1 MDIMANNIAVTAL
14 AIAMLCTGCVSTPTT
29 ESNQPAKVTSQTAE
43 KIVVQP
49 AIDSGPPPAWI
60 DSESKKYPRVDY
72 ITSRTQA
79 ETAEQASQQALANVS
94 RYFLIDTSK
103 YEMPVEQA
111 VVGAGYEINTTNL
124 PDSALTVA
132 APEVKRVLQ
141 KLKIV
146 DQWFDSAN
154 NRYHALAALPRN
166 AGRGYLEKKI
176 KALDEKTREYMQA
189 ARSNP
194 DPFIQAGKI
203 AMAWRCQQLRGEMQ
217 KAMRVADLTG
227 RGIAS
232 KYKLSLLRNDAINLI
247 TTLQI
252 QPSGLAGEMNAAELT
267 NMIRGGLNTAGL
279 HPTDINPDY
288 LMSGTLEVSI
298 IGERNGWAV
307 GHGELKLVLTDKVT
321 GKVRGTKSWQ
331 IDVPGLD
338 ENAAIRRV
346 YEKTVYKLKK
356 DMRDILIEM
365 AMQ

>member
-1 MDIMANNIAVTAL
+1 MAINIAATAL
-14 AIAMLCTGCVSTPTT
+14 TIALLCSGCVSTPTT
-29 ESNQPAKVTSQTAE
+29 ESTQTTRPSSQDSEQPVLQPTIASGPQPAWV
-43 KIVVQP
+43 
-49 AIDSGPPPAWI
+49 

-79 ETAEQASQQALANVS
+79 ETKEKASQQALANVS
-94 RYFLIDTSK
+94 RHFLIDTSK
-103 YEMPVEQA
+103 YEMPIEQA
-111 VVGAGYEINTTNL
+111 IGGAGYELNTTNL
-124 PDSALTVA
+124 PDTALTVA
-132 APEVKRVLQ
+132 SPEVKRVLQ
-141 KLKIV
+141 KLEIV

-166 AGRGYLEKKI
+166 AGRGYLDKQI

-194 DPFIQAGKI
+194 DPFVQAGKI

-217 KAMRVADLTG
+217 KAMRIADLTG
-227 RGIAS
+227 RGIAP

-252 QPSGLAGEMNAAELT
+252 QPSGLAGEMNAAEVT
-267 NMIRGGLNTAGL
+267 NMIWGGLNTAGL
-279 HPTDINPDY
+279 HPTDVNPDY
-288 LMSGTLEVSI
+288 LMTGTMEASI

-307 GHGELKLVLTDKVT
+307 GRGELKLVLADKVT
-321 GKVRGTKSWQ
+321 GEVRGTKSWQ

>member
-1 MDIMANNIAVTAL
+1 MANNIAVTAL
-14 AIAMLCTGCVSTPTT
+14 ATAMLCTGCVSTPAT
-29 ESNQPAKVTSQTAE
+29 ESSQPATPTSHAAE
-43 KIVVQP
+43 QAIAQP
-49 AIDSGPPPAWI
+49 AAIVSGPPPVWI

-111 VVGAGYEINTTNL
+111 IVGAGYEINTTNL

-132 APEVKRVLQ
+132 SPEVKRVLQ

-146 DQWFDSAN
+146 DTWFDSAN
-154 NRYHALAALPRN
+154 KRYHALAALPRN
-166 AGRGYLEKKI
+166 AGRGYLDKQI
-176 KALDEKTREYMQA
+176 KALDAKTQEYMQA

-227 RGIAS
+227 RGIAA

-252 QPSGLAGEMNAAELT
+252 QPSGLAGEMNAAEVT

-288 LMSGTLEVSI
+288 LMSGTLKASI

-307 GHGELKLVLTDKVT
+307 GRGELKLVLTDKVT
-321 GKVRGTKSWQ
+321 GEVRGTKTWQ
-331 IDVPGLD
+331 IEVPGLD